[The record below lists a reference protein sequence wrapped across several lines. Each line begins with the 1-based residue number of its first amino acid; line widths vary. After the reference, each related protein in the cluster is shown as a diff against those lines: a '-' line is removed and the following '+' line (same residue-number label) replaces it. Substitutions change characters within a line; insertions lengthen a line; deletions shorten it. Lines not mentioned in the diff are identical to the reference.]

1 ATTANPAAVSTGA
14 ALILASPELTGRVR
28 AALGS
33 SLDLGLRLSPEN
45 TAARAIFR
53 LGSREGTK
61 VAGPRLILDYTPATT
76 APSASVTPVPGHP
89 ERPLSPRYTV
99 TAGGRSVP
107 VKAER
112 FGFDVAMFTLGDE
125 PATVSVNVA
134 DDFTIHSIKPARHN
148 LAVRRT
154 GNILDF
160 TLAEPLR
167 LVLQIPG
174 RTPLALIVTP
184 PEEPPPSPDD
194 PGVLHFGPGVT
205 VAGVIRPTD
214 GQTIYLAPGALVKGR
229 IEARGVSHVTVR
241 GRGLLETEGYS
252 TRADRTHG
260 ILFEDATDITVSGI
274 GVRSHHTWWQTL
286 FLNARSVSV
295 SHVNIFGI

>member
-1 ATTANPAAVSTGA
+1 
-14 ALILASPELTGRVR
+14 
-28 AALGS
+28 
-33 SLDLGLRLSPEN
+33 
-45 TAARAIFR
+45 
-53 LGSREGTK
+53 
-61 VAGPRLILDYTPATT
+61 
-76 APSASVTPVPGHP
+76 
-89 ERPLSPRYTV
+89 
-99 TAGGRSVP
+99 
-107 VKAER
+107 
-112 FGFDVAMFTLGDE
+112 GDE

-184 PEEPPPSPDD
+184 PEEPPPSPAD
-194 PGVLHFGPGVT
+194 PALPHSAPGVT

-295 SHVNIFGI
+295 SHVNIFGIGVNTDGVDIDAVKDFVVRDSFIRAEDDGLGWHSLDAGTNGEMITERALAATIAIWNTAA